1 MQILKPATQ
10 MPWFPAVGRFSLKD
24 NEAYQRW
31 RDEKLRDYPAN
42 TNDLRVEI
50 GNPLALT
57 AAEKAAIVERCRK
70 TNMVIYQ
77 FKHPSGDPADKALV
91 KKLGEQ
97 LGLQRFDSNLC
108 ADDDSISS
116 LRVVAAGR
124 HHTYIPYSSHKIS
137 WHTDGYYNALDQQI
151 YSVLLHC
158 VSPAARGGA
167 NALLDPEIAYIHL
180 RDSNPD
186 YIYAL
191 MDPGVMTIPA
201 NEEGGEVIRAAQP
214 GPVFSVVT
222 SETGNGHLHMRYTAR
237 TRSIE
242 WKDDKT
248 VQSARKCLTTFLN
261 SDSAYIFRH
270 KLESGQGLICNN
282 VLHDRSAFEDE
293 GEPRLL
299 YRARYFDRIRET

>member
-1 MQILKPATQ
+1 MQILKSAPEI
-10 MPWFPAVGRFSLKD
+10 PWLPAVGRFSLND

-31 RDEKLRDYPAN
+31 RDEKLSDYPAN
-42 TNDLRVEI
+42 TTDLLVEI
-50 GNPLALT
+50 EDPFELT
-57 AAEKAAIVERCRK
+57 AAEKAAIIERCRK
-70 TNMVIYQ
+70 TNMVVYQ
-77 FKHPSGDPADKALV
+77 FKHPSGDPADKAQV

-108 ADDDSISS
+108 ADNDSITS
-116 LRVVAAGR
+116 LKVVAAGR
-124 HHTYIPYSSHKIS
+124 HHTYIPYSNHKIS
-137 WHTDGYYNALDQQI
+137 WHTDGYYNTLTQQI
-151 YSVLLHC
+151 HSVLLHC

-191 MDPGVMTIPA
+191 MDPQVMSIPA
-201 NEEGGEVIRAAQP
+201 NEEQGELIRAAQT
-214 GPVFSVVT
+214 GPVFSVAR
-222 SETGNGHLHMRYTAR
+222 SGTGDDHLHMRYTAR

-242 WKDDKT
+242 WKDEER
-248 VQSARKCLTTFLN
+248 VQSARECLTTFLN
-261 SDSAYIFRH
+261 SDSSYIFRH

-299 YRARYFDRIRET
+299 YRARYFDRIRGT

>member
-1 MQILKPATQ
+1 MQILKSDSQ
-10 MPWFPAVGRFSLKD
+10 KSRFPAVGCFSLKD
-24 NEAYQRW
+24 NDAYQRW
-31 RDEKLRDYPAN
+31 RDEKLSDYP
-42 TNDLRVEI
+42 TTTTDLLVEI
-50 GNPLALT
+50 DNPFALT
-57 AAEKAAIVERCRK
+57 VAEKAAIIERCRK
-70 TNMVIYQ
+70 TNMVVYQ
-77 FKHPSGDPADKALV
+77 FRCPSGDPVDKAQV

-108 ADDDSISS
+108 ADNDSITS

-124 HHTYIPYSSHKIS
+124 HHTYIPYSNHKIS
-137 WHTDGYYNALDQQI
+137 WHTDGYYNTLDHQI
-151 YSVLLHC
+151 HSVLLHC

-191 MDPGVMTIPA
+191 MDPQVMRIPA
-201 NEEGGEVIRAAQP
+201 NEEQGEVIRGAQA
-214 GPVFSVVT
+214 GPVFSVVR
-222 SETGNGHLHMRYTAR
+222 SGTGDVHLHMRYTAR

-242 WKDDKT
+242 WKDDET
-248 VQSARKCLTTFLN
+248 VQSARESLTVFLN
-261 SDSAYIFRH
+261 SDSDYIVRH
-270 KLESGQGLICNN
+270 KLEPGQGLICNN

-293 GEPRLL
+293 GEARLL